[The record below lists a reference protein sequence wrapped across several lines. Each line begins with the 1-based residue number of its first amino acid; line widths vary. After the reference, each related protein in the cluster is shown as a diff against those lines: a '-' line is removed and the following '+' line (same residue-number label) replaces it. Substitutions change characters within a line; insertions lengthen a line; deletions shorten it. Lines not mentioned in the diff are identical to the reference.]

1 MTISPTQDLIDDIR
15 RGRMIVL
22 ADAEDRENEGDL
34 VLAADFV
41 TPEAINFLATHAR
54 GLICLTLTE
63 ERCRQLNLPL
73 MVNDNRSPMGTAFTV
88 SIEAA
93 SGVTTGISAADRART
108 VRAATARH
116 AKPEDIVQP
125 GHIFPVMA
133 QNGGVLVR
141 AGHTEAG
148 CDLAELAGLTPAA
161 VICEIMNPDG
171 SMARM
176 PELVDFAKRHDLKI
190 GTIADLIRHRS
201 ETEKL
206 VERVADRAVATPYGT
221 FRLCVY
227 HDKTVDEV
235 HYALVKGEPVAGAP
249 DARARAR
256 ALRLARPLRLRSA
269 RHAYSVQDAMRIV
282 AHHKEGVIVLLRRQE
297 PAAEILERLD
307 DSPQRRRSTSRKWD
321 PRLHGIGAQ
330 ILKDLGVG
338 KMRVLASQAHP
349 EHGRLRPR
357 SRRVRFAGR
366 RGRGE
371 GGGMKVDPAL
381 RGEGLRIGIV
391 WSRFN
396 EEIVRELLTAC
407 DKQLVEL
414 GVAAE
419 DIDVVSVPGALEIP
433 LALQALALERRGFAG
448 RRYDALVALGAVVRG
463 ETYHFEIVANE
474 SARGILDVQLETGV
488 PIANGVLTSDTEEQA
503 RVRAPVKGAE
513 AARVAVEM
521 ANTLKAVAG

>member
-1 MTISPTQDLIDDIR
+1 MTISPTQELIDDIR

-73 MVNDNRSPMGTAFTV
+73 MVNENRSPMGTAFTV

-108 VRAATARH
+108 VRMATAKH
-116 AKPEDIVQP
+116 AKPEDLVQP

-161 VICEIMNPDG
+161 VICEVMNPDG

-176 PELVDFAKRHDLKI
+176 PELAAFAARHELKI
-190 GTIADLIRHRS
+190 GTIADLIRYRS

-206 VERVADRAVATPYGT
+206 VERVAERQVSTPDGV

-235 HYALVKGEPVAGAP
+235 HYALVKGEPVP
-249 DARARAR
+249 D
-256 ALRLARPLRLRSA
+256 RPTLVRVHEPFVSLDLFDFDSA
-269 RHAYSVQDAMRIV
+269 RHAFSVQDAMRMV
-282 AHHKEGVIVLLRRQE
+282 AHNKEGVVVLLRRHE
-297 PAAEILERLD
+297 STAEILNRLEG
-307 DSPQRRRSTSRKWD
+307 SGRKAAVNRKWD

-338 KMRVLASQAHP
+338 KMRVLA
-349 EHGRLRPR
+349 RPKR
-357 SRRVRFAGR
+357 IPSMSGF
-366 RGRGE
+366 
-371 GGGMKVDPAL
+371 
-381 RGEGLRIGIV
+381 GLDIV
-391 WSRFN
+391 
-396 EEIVRELLTAC
+396 EY
-407 DKQLVEL
+407 
-414 GVAAE
+414 
-419 DIDVVSVPGALEIP
+419 VSPD
-433 LALQALALERRGFAG
+433 
-448 RRYDALVALGAVVRG
+448 DAIAV
-463 ETYHFEIVANE
+463 
-474 SARGILDVQLETGV
+474 
-488 PIANGVLTSDTEEQA
+488 
-503 RVRAPVKGAE
+503 
-513 AARVAVEM
+513 
-521 ANTLKAVAG
+521 KAV

>member
-1 MTISPTQDLIDDIR
+1 VSPTRDLIDELK

-41 TPEAINFLATHAR
+41 TPEAINFMATHAR

-63 ERCRQLNLPL
+63 DRCRQLNLPL
-73 MVNDNRSPMGTAFTV
+73 MVSENRSPMGTAFTA

-93 SGVTTGISAADRART
+93 TGVSTGISAADRART
-108 VRAATARH
+108 VRAATAKH
-116 AKPEDIVQP
+116 ARPEDIVQP

-176 PELVDFAKRHDLKI
+176 PELTEFAQKHGLAL

-206 VERVADRAVATPYGT
+206 IERVADHPIATPYGP

-235 HYALVKGEPVAGAP
+235 HYALVKGDPAP
-249 DARARAR
+249 D
-256 ALRLARPLRLRSA
+256 RPVLVRVHEPFTSLDIFDFDTA

-282 AHHKEGVIVLLRRQE
+282 AHHKEGVIVLLRRHE
-297 PAAEILERLD
+297 AAGEILERLQEPL
-307 DSPQRRRSTSRKWD
+307 SKRRGTRKWD

-330 ILKDLGVG
+330 ILRDLNVG
-338 KMRVLASQAHP
+338 KMRVLA
-349 EHGRLRPR
+349 RPKR
-357 SRRVRFAGR
+357 IPSMSGF
-366 RGRGE
+366 
-371 GGGMKVDPAL
+371 
-381 RGEGLRIGIV
+381 GLEV
-391 WSRFN
+391 
-396 EEIVRELLTAC
+396 
-407 DKQLVEL
+407 VEYVSPDDAL
-414 GVAAE
+414 GV
-419 DIDVVSVPGALEIP
+419 
-433 LALQALALERRGFAG
+433 
-448 RRYDALVALGAVVRG
+448 
-463 ETYHFEIVANE
+463 
-474 SARGILDVQLETGV
+474 
-488 PIANGVLTSDTEEQA
+488 
-503 RVRAPVKGAE
+503 
-513 AARVAVEM
+513 
-521 ANTLKAVAG
+521 KAV